1 MCGYGHKTYSF
12 PHSIPT
18 ILKTHTH
25 QEDRAGDGKGLF
37 VEISCGKDTE
47 HSAILLL
54 PQPLQLRDQG
64 PQLVQV
70 GGERERRSADRVE
83 LFSHA

>member
-1 MCGYGHKTYSF
+1 MDMVTKHSF

-18 ILKTHTH
+18 ILTH
-25 QEDRAGDGKGLF
+25 QEDRAGDGEGLF

-54 PQPLQLRDQG
+54 PQPLQLRG
-64 PQLVQV
+64 
-70 GGERERRSADRVE
+70 
-83 LFSHA
+83 